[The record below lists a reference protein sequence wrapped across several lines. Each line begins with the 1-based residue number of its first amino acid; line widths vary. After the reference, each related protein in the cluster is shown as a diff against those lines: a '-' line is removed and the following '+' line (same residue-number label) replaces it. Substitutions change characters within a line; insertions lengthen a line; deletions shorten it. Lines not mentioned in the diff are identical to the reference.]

1 MRRTPPPA
9 LAAALALAVAL
20 LALQLPPAGV
30 AAQEPDPGPPPGVA
44 PRSEIADLP
53 FPDPPLPL
61 DDPGVAPA
69 LDAAAAAAGR
79 SCGAREAFVWILPAG
94 SPRREAIPET
104 AHDRLRDR
112 GRRLS
117 RVPLD
122 DPSGARAVV
131 AEAPDAA
138 ALLLWAGSPEAL
150 LLAVCD
156 LGPPARPPS
165 GVG

>member
-1 MRRTPPPA
+1 MRRTPA
-9 LAAALALAVAL
+9 AALLAAAVL
-20 LALQLPPAGV
+20 LAAAAGA
-30 AAQEPDPGPPPGVA
+30 AAQEPGPPPAVA
-44 PRSEIADLP
+44 PRSEIADIP
-53 FPDPPLPL
+53 FPDPPAPL
-61 DDPGVAPA
+61 DDPGIGPA

-79 SCGAREAFVWILPAG
+79 ACGAREAFVWILPAG

-112 GRRLS
+112 GRRLA
-117 RVPLD
+117 RVPLED
-122 DPSGARAVV
+122 ASGARAVI
-131 AEAPDAA
+131 AEAPERA

-156 LGPPARPPS
+156 LGPPPRPPS

>member
-1 MRRTPPPA
+1 MRRTAAGPLL
-9 LAAALALAVAL
+9 LAAALLAA
-20 LALQLPPAGV
+20 APAAGQDRGAPP
-30 AAQEPDPGPPPGVA
+30 DGVA
-44 PRSEIADLP
+44 PRSEIADIP

-61 DDPGVAPA
+61 DDPGIAPA

-79 SCGAREAFVWILPAG
+79 ACGAREAFVWLLPAG

-112 GRRLS
+112 GRRLA
-117 RVPLD
+117 RVPLED
-122 DPSGARAVV
+122 ASGARAVV
-131 AEAPDAA
+131 AEAPDRA

-156 LGPPARPPS
+156 LGPPPRPPS
-165 GVG
+165 GLG